1 MHVPE
6 KWQMNSL
13 TDMHQ
18 FIAQHG
24 FAVVMSSNLEASHI
38 PLVLKAAEGEYG
50 VLYGHLA
57 HSNPHWKDII
67 DSSVLCIF
75 NGPHAYISPTWYHAS
90 PAVPT
95 WNYSVVHA
103 KGTVEFTDD
112 KTTMA
117 ILETTIQKYEPS
129 LLTPTPE
136 SPEGF
141 IPKQFQDKL
150 AKGIVGFKIVI
161 TELQGKQKL
170 GQHRSSLDQLGVI
183 AGLSKSTGINEQQLL
198 KYMVD
203 NNIALG

>member
-38 PLVLKAAEGEYG
+38 PLILKADEGEYG

-90 PAVPT
+90 PAA
-95 WNYSVVHA
+95 YSHA
-103 KGTVEFTDD
+103 
-112 KTTMA
+112 
-117 ILETTIQKYEPS
+117 S
-129 LLTPTPE
+129 R
-136 SPEGF
+136 SPNT
-141 IPKQFQDKL
+141 L
-150 AKGIVGFKIVI
+150 
-161 TELQGKQKL
+161 
-170 GQHRSSLDQLGVI
+170 
-183 AGLSKSTGINEQQLL
+183 
-198 KYMVD
+198 
-203 NNIALG
+203 